1 MLFPP
6 DEPEDQQQDDAAEDV
21 RGDREVKG
29 DPPPVP
35 GRPLQAKIFLLTS
48 MPPFDIFETPFR
60 DAKRRVANPDC
71 TDRDPAR

>member
-1 MLFPP
+1 M
-6 DEPEDQQQDDAAEDV
+6 QAE
-21 RGDREVKG
+21 KY
-29 DPPPVP
+29 
-35 GRPLQAKIFLLTS
+35 LLTL